1 MMKNIFR
8 HLLAAACLFS
18 TAALPQ
24 AFPSKPVR
32 MIITFPPGGPT
43 DIAARLIAAKTGE
56 GLGQP
61 VLPDN
66 RAGASGVIA
75 AEVAARAA
83 PDGYTILLSP
93 VSSHLIPFFIAKK
106 HPFHPVNDFTLICNA
121 TESSSGV
128 VVNSSLPVHNLK
140 DLIDLAK
147 REPGKLTYSSA
158 GVGTLFHLT
167 GEIFNQTA
175 GVNMVHIPYKGA
187 AQALTDLSSGQIS
200 VTFSILAPVLA
211 HVRSGKVR
219 LIAILEQQRNTA
231 LPDVPSVT
239 ETLPGFQKLGGGLGF
254 YGPAGLPRPIVQ
266 RLNAEISKAIF
277 APDVRAKLEE
287 FGFRVTAS
295 TPEEF
300 VALMKTEFE
309 TYGRAVKLA
318 GLKPE

>member
-1 MMKNIFR
+1 MNHIIR
-8 HLLAAACLFS
+8 LVLLAAASLCPAF
-18 TAALPQ
+18 AIAQ
-24 AFPSKPVR
+24 AYPAKPVR

-83 PDGYTILLSP
+83 PDGYTMLLTP
-93 VSSHLIPFFIAKK
+93 ISSHLIPFFIAKK

-128 VVNSSLPVHNLK
+128 VVNSAMPVHSLK

-158 GVGTLFHLT
+158 GIGTLFHLT
-167 GEIFNQTA
+167 GELFKQAA
-175 GVNMVHIPYKGA
+175 GVDMVHIPYKGA
-187 AQALTDLSSGQIS
+187 AQALTDLASGQIS
-200 VTFSILAPVLA
+200 VTFSILAPVLS
-211 HVRSGKVR
+211 HVRTGKVR
-219 LIAILEQQRNTA
+219 LIAIMEGARNA
-231 LPDVPSVT
+231 SHPDVATVA

-254 YGPAGLPRPIVQ
+254 FGPAGLPRPIVQ
-266 RLNAEISKAIF
+266 RLNAEISKAVF
-277 APDVRAKLEE
+277 DPEVRAKLEG
-287 FGFRVTAS
+287 FGFRVTTS

-300 VALMKTEFE
+300 AALMKTEFQ
-309 TYGRAVKLA
+309 TYANAVKVA
-318 GLKPE
+318 GLRQE

>member
-1 MMKNIFR
+1 MKFFACMLIT
-8 HLLAAACLFS
+8 AASLVS
-18 TAALPQ
+18 TAALAQ
-24 AFPSKPVR
+24 AYPAKPVR

-83 PDGYTILLSP
+83 PDGYTMLLSP
-93 VSSHLIPFFIAKK
+93 VSSHLIPYFIAKN
-106 HPFHPVNDFTLICNA
+106 HPFHPVKDFTLICNA

-128 VVNSSLPVHNLK
+128 VVNSALPVTNLRE
-140 DLIDLAK
+140 LIELAK
-147 REPGKLTYSSA
+147 RELGKLTYSSA

-167 GEIFNQTA
+167 GELFNQAA

-200 VTFSILAPVLA
+200 VTFSILAPVLS
-211 HVRSGKVR
+211 HVRTGKVR
-219 LIAILEQQRNTA
+219 LIAILESARNA
-231 LPDVPSVT
+231 SMPDVPTVT

-266 RLNAEISKAIF
+266 RLNAEIVKAIF
-277 APDVRAKLEE
+277 APEVKAKLED
-287 FGFRVTAS
+287 FGFRVSAS

-300 VALMKTEFE
+300 ATLMKNEFE

-318 GLKPE
+318 GLKQE